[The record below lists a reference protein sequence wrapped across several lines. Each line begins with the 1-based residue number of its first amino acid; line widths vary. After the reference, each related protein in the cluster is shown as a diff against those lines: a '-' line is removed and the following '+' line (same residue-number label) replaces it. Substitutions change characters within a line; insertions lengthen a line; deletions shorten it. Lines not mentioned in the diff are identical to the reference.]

1 MDDEQPVIDNGRRIV
16 VRGLWSVACLAGL
29 MPAAMVRK
37 NLKREAENIIKAHAV
52 SHAVA
57 HAVARA
63 PEASDFDHALWNE
76 AEALSIAR
84 YWSGEKA
91 PDGRH
96 AEARLLWSDE
106 ALCVRFVCRQ
116 TEPLVVS
123 AAPRKD
129 QKTIGLWDRDVC
141 EIFIAPD
148 AARPER
154 YFEFEAAPTGEWL
167 DLAIRWNPVE
177 RETDWDFHSGMTAAA
192 RTGKGLVVIGIRIPW
207 KALGR
212 APQAGERW
220 RGNLFRC
227 VGAGETRGYLAW
239 RPTHTERPGF
249 HIPAA
254 FGEIEFKG

>member
-1 MDDEQPVIDNGRRIV
+1 
-16 VRGLWSVACLAGL
+16 
-29 MPAAMVRK
+29 MVRK
-37 NLKREAENIIKAHAV
+37 NLKREAENVIE
-52 SHAVA
+52 A

-63 PEASDFDHALWNE
+63 PSASDFDHPAWNE
-76 AEALSIAR
+76 ALAINIAR
-84 YWSGEKA
+84 YWSGVEA
-91 PDGRH
+91 PVGRH

-106 ALCVRFVCRQ
+106 ALCVRFVCHQ
-116 TEPLVVS
+116 MEPLVLNTT
-123 AAPRKD
+123 PQKER
-129 QKTIGLWDRDVC
+129 KTIGLWDRDVC

-167 DLAIRWNPVE
+167 DLAIRWKPVE

-192 RTGKGLVVIGIRIPW
+192 RMDGHSVLIAMRIPW
-207 KALGR
+207 KAVGR
-212 APQAGERW
+212 APKAGERW

-239 RPTHTERPGF
+239 RPTHTERPDF

-254 FGEIEFKG
+254 FGEIVFK